1 VTGNDGNLK
10 RIGANAMAHPDE
22 VEVSIE
28 LQQGYQFLA
37 DFHMDGVPPLMMDE
51 PAPLGAGQGPN
62 AARVLAA
69 AVADCL
75 SASALFCLRKA
86 HVAVKGMRTSAS
98 ASLVRDERGRL
109 RVGTIRVKIQ
119 PEVDSADISR
129 IGRCLELFEDY
140 CVVTQS
146 VRSGLDVSVEVEPA
160 TVG

>member
-1 VTGNDGNLK
+1 
-10 RIGANAMAHPDE
+10 MADPDE
-22 VEVSIE
+22 ADVSIE
-28 LQQGYQFLA
+28 LQQGYQFLV

-62 AARVLAA
+62 AARMLAA

-109 RVGTIRVKIQ
+109 RVGAIRVKIQ
-119 PEVDSADISR
+119 PEVDPADISR

-160 TVG
+160 TAG